1 MKFSI
6 FNNEIV
12 NSNEIILS
20 NTNRGFSYGDGFFE
34 TIKFFKGS
42 VFNFQNHFKR
52 IIFSASLLDLKFDL
66 TILELEILITKI
78 ININN
83 LLNGSVKIIIYRES
97 EGKYLPLTN
106 KSSFYISC
114 TKDSSDEFVLNT
126 KSLKIDLYKDN
137 FKSDSPLSNIKS
149 LNSLL
154 YVMASIY
161 AKKNN
166 FDDVLIFNSNKRII
180 ESTNSN
186 LFLFSD
192 DVIYTPPLSD
202 GCVDGTMRR
211 LIVDIL
217 KIKYTISIESITE
230 SQLLSSNEIFLT
242 NSFSGVK
249 WVGSFKN
256 SGNKN
261 KSVCSYVI
269 DSLNNLI

>member
-12 NSNEIILS
+12 NSNEIFLS
-20 NTNRGFSYGDGFFE
+20 KTNRGFSYGDGFFE

-66 TILELEILITKI
+66 TILKLENLITKI
-78 ININN
+78 IKINN

-97 EGKYLPLTN
+97 EGKYLPHTN

-114 TKDSSDEFVLNT
+114 TKGNSDVFILNT
-126 KSLKIDLYKDN
+126 KPLKIDLYKDN
-137 FKSDSPLSNIKS
+137 YKSDSTLSNIKS

-154 YVMASIY
+154 YVLASIY
-161 AKKNN
+161 SKKNN
-166 FDDVLIFNSNKRII
+166 IDDVLILNSQKRII

-186 LFLFSD
+186 LFLFLD
-192 DVIYTPPLSD
+192 DIIYTPPLSD

-211 LIVDIL
+211 LILDIL
-217 KIKYTISIESITE
+217 QRKYTVSIESITE
-230 SQLLSSNEIFLT
+230 SQLLSSCEIFLT

-256 SGNKN
+256 SENKN
-261 KSVCSYVI
+261 KSVCYYLI

>member
-12 NSNEIILS
+12 NSNEIVLS
-20 NTNRGFSYGDGFFE
+20 KTNRGFSYGDGFFE
-34 TIKFFKGS
+34 TINFFKGS

-78 ININN
+78 INVNN

>member
-12 NSNEIILS
+12 NSNEIVLS
-20 NTNRGFSYGDGFFE
+20 KTNRGFSYGDGFFE

-211 LIVDIL
+211 LILDIL
-217 KIKYTISIESITE
+217 QKQYIISIESITE
-230 SQLLSSNEIFLT
+230 SQLLRSSEIFLT
-242 NSFSGVK
+242 NSFSGLK

>member
-12 NSNEIILS
+12 NSDEIVLS
-20 NTNRGFSYGDGFFE
+20 KTNRGFSYGDGFFE

-52 IIFSASLLDLKFDL
+52 IMFSSSLLDLKFDL
-66 TILELEILITKI
+66 TILELHNLINKI

-83 LLNGSVKIIIYRES
+83 LFNGSVKIIIYRES
-97 EGKYLPLTN
+97 EGKYLPHRN

-114 TKDSSDEFVLNT
+114 TKGSSDVFILNT
-126 KSLKIDLYKDN
+126 KPLKIDLYKDN
-137 FKSDSPLSNIKS
+137 YKSDSTLSNIKS

-154 YVMASIY
+154 YVLASIY
-161 AKKNN
+161 SKNN
-166 FDDVLIFNSNKRII
+166 NIDDVLILNSQKRII

-186 LFLFSD
+186 LFLFLD

-211 LIVDIL
+211 LILDIL
-217 KIKYTISIESITE
+217 QIKYKVSIESITE
-230 SQLLSSNEIFLT
+230 SQLLSSSEIFLT

-256 SGNKN
+256 SENKN
-261 KSVCSYVI
+261 KSICYYLI

>member
-1 MKFSI
+1 
-6 FNNEIV
+6 
-12 NSNEIILS
+12 
-20 NTNRGFSYGDGFFE
+20 
-34 TIKFFKGS
+34 
-42 VFNFQNHFKR
+42 
-52 IIFSASLLDLKFDL
+52 L

-97 EGKYLPLTN
+97 VGKYLPHTN

-114 TKDSSDEFVLNT
+114 TKGSSEVFLLNT
-126 KSLKIDLYKDN
+126 KPLKIDLYKDN

>member
-161 AKKNN
+161 AEKNN

>member
-12 NSNEIILS
+12 NSNEIVLS
-20 NTNRGFSYGDGFFE
+20 KTNRGFSYGDGFFE

-78 ININN
+78 IKINN

-230 SQLLSSNEIFLT
+230 SQLLRSSEIFLT
-242 NSFSGVK
+242 NSFSGLK

>member
-12 NSNEIILS
+12 NSDEIVLS
-20 NTNRGFSYGDGFFE
+20 KTNRGFSYGDGFFE

-52 IIFSASLLDLKFDL
+52 IMFSSSLLDLKFDL
-66 TILELEILITKI
+66 SILELHNLINKI

-83 LLNGSVKIIIYRES
+83 LFNGSVKIIIYRES
-97 EGKYLPLTN
+97 EGKYLPHRN

-114 TKDSSDEFVLNT
+114 TKGSSDVFILNT
-126 KSLKIDLYKDN
+126 KPLKIDLYKDN
-137 FKSDSPLSNIKS
+137 YKSDSTLSNIKS

-154 YVMASIY
+154 YVLASIY
-161 AKKNN
+161 SKKNN
-166 FDDVLIFNSNKRII
+166 IDDVLILNSQKRII

-186 LFLFSD
+186 LFLFLD

-211 LIVDIL
+211 LILDIL
-217 KIKYTISIESITE
+217 QIKYKVSIESITE
-230 SQLLSSNEIFLT
+230 SQLLSSSEIFLT

-256 SGNKN
+256 SENKN
-261 KSVCSYVI
+261 KSICYYLI

>member
-12 NSNEIILS
+12 NSNEIVLS
-20 NTNRGFSYGDGFFE
+20 KTNRGFSYGDGFFE
-34 TIKFFKGS
+34 TINFFKGS

-78 ININN
+78 IKINN